1 MSEVK
6 RHMLY
11 NTHLGT
17 FIKVVEAGSFR
28 KAAEGIGISPSSV
41 LKQITLL
48 EDDLGVSVF
57 DRSRKGVTLT
67 EAGESV
73 YRDAKYIVR
82 YCGNTEDRARELSR
96 KEKRIVRIAVSP
108 MNPPDL
114 LVSLWP
120 KIRSICPD
128 IRCRFTAIEDNDT
141 GPERAFSTIGQDADV
156 ILGVFDEAFLKH
168 FGLNAVKLTAT
179 PASAAYSPDARWVHE
194 YTDKK
199 TPFDLNGKTILV
211 PKKGVFA
218 SADAF
223 RREAK
228 KLYPRVVIED
238 FSMYS
243 LDLYYACAESDKL
256 ILTYDVWEMGHML
269 LDTMPLKGNYESC
282 FGAMSAKEPPETVGR
297 FMEAVR
303 KAVEEK

>member
-1 MSEVK
+1 MEFRQLEYFCTLSELENFTRTAETLHVSQPSVTK
-6 RHMLY
+6 A
-11 NTHLGT
+11 
-17 FIKVVEAGSFR
+17 IKALEL
-28 KAAEGIGISPSSV
+28 E
-41 LKQITLL
+41 LDLL
-48 EDDLGVSVF
+48 LV
-57 DRSRKGVTLT
+57 DRRQKHVTLT

-168 FGLNAVKLTAT
+168 FGLNAVKLAVT
-179 PASAAYSPDARWVHE
+179 PASEPRTRTFSFAYA
-194 YTDKK
+194 TDI
-199 TPFDLNGKTILV
+199 N
-211 PKKGVFA
+211 A
-218 SADAF
+218 
-223 RREAK
+223 
-228 KLYPRVVIED
+228 
-238 FSMYS
+238 
-243 LDLYYACAESDKL
+243 
-256 ILTYDVWEMGHML
+256 
-269 LDTMPLKGNYESC
+269 
-282 FGAMSAKEPPETVGR
+282 
-297 FMEAVR
+297 
-303 KAVEEK
+303 

>member
-1 MSEVK
+1 M
-6 RHMLY
+6 
-11 NTHLGT
+11 
-17 FIKVVEAGSFR
+17 
-28 KAAEGIGISPSSV
+28 
-41 LKQITLL
+41 
-48 EDDLGVSVF
+48 
-57 DRSRKGVTLT
+57 
-67 EAGESV
+67 
-73 YRDAKYIVR
+73 
-82 YCGNTEDRARELSR
+82 
-96 KEKRIVRIAVSP
+96 
-108 MNPPDL
+108 
-114 LVSLWP
+114 
-120 KIRSICPD
+120 
-128 IRCRFTAIEDNDT
+128 
-141 GPERAFSTIGQDADV
+141 
-156 ILGVFDEAFLKH
+156 
-168 FGLNAVKLTAT
+168 
-179 PASAAYSPDARWVHE
+179 
-194 YTDKK
+194 
-199 TPFDLNGKTILV
+199 

-282 FGAMSAKEPPETVGR
+282 FGAMSAKEPPETVNR